1 MEKWSFHHKDVWLMQ
16 ALRKFLYPI
25 FSIYKPCFSM
35 HFYNEI
41 FLKQIYF
48 NREMQNKM

>member
-41 FLKQIYF
+41 FFKTDLF
-48 NREMQNKM
+48 